1 MRLIPWRV
9 SLPIVTIFALLSAC
23 SPEKKASI
31 PPEVLIAPQGF
42 DKTATLTKSNTE
54 FPCYDLAPFT
64 QRLTFPSRYEGSG
77 AARDVV
83 NPRAEAEYQNMTRQ
97 INHFGQQ
104 LTQLANRLYR
114 GDGNRQT
121 LQCFT
126 DQLFNWASA
135 NAMLNVANQTGVAV
149 RKWNLATYASN
160 LLKVKNTLIAQQDNH
175 VNAQLETIEKWLV
188 ALAWQVKAD
197 YSDREEKKV
206 NNHDYWAAWSVM
218 SVAILVNDHTLFDWA
233 ESVFLKGI
241 NRISE
246 QGFIV
251 SELKRESLSAQYQNF
266 AIAPLVATAAFLN
279 ANQRLSPLALD
290 KLTLAANQ
298 ALRTL
303 HTTEAF
309 EQQTGVAQKDPE
321 IATRGRL
328 AWLPIWVTLASST
341 ETQTILNEYDIEGT
355 SRLGG
360 DTRALYSLE

>member
-1 MRLIPWRV
+1 M
-9 SLPIVTIFALLSAC
+9 SLLLVTIVLSLTAC
-23 SPEKKASI
+23 SPEKKKPSAPDVI
-31 PPEVLIAPQGF
+31 IAPQGF
-42 DKTATLTKSNTE
+42 NKTASLTASNTE
-54 FPCYDLAPFT
+54 FPCPYLAPFT

-77 AARDVV
+77 AARNVV
-83 NPRAEAEYQNMTRQ
+83 NPRAEAEYQSMTRQ
-97 INHFGQQ
+97 INRFGQQ

-160 LLKVKNTLIAQQDNH
+160 LLKVKNTLVAQQDSH
-175 VNAQLETIEKWLV
+175 INAQLETIEKWLA

-206 NNHDYWAAWSVM
+206 NNHDYWAAWSVIA
-218 SVAILVNDHTLFDWA
+218 VATLVNDHTLFDWS
-233 ESVFLKGI
+233 ESVFQKGI

-246 QGFIV
+246 QGFIT
-251 SELKRESLSAQYQNF
+251 SELKRESLAAQYQNF
-266 AIAPLVATAAFLN
+266 AIAPLVATAAFLH

-290 KLTLAANQ
+290 KLDLAANQ
-298 ALRTL
+298 VLRTL
-303 HTTEAF
+303 ESTEAF
-309 EQQTGVAQKDPE
+309 EQQTGFAQKDPKA
-321 IATRGRL
+321 ATRGRL
-328 AWLPIWVTLASST
+328 AWLPIWITLKTST
-341 ETQTILNEYDIEGT
+341 EAEAILNEYKIDGT

-360 DTRALYSLE
+360 DTFALYDQR